1 MTKANRMRAL
11 LEPKK
16 GNVSTPP
23 EVQHIRRNSI
33 QVTLGL
39 KIDLSLLRRQ
49 KRALIDIREGA
60 HVSSEQEDAAEGLLN
75 MIDFI
80 QDSILDQGL
89 ATEQEIFPRL
99 PSLFEAA

>member
-1 MTKANRMRAL
+1 MT
-11 LEPKK
+11 LE
-16 GNVSTPP
+16 
-23 EVQHIRRNSI
+23 
-33 QVTLGL
+33 L

-49 KRALIDIREGA
+49 KLALIDLREGA
-60 HVSSEQEDAAEGLLN
+60 HVSWEQEDAADGLLN

-80 QDSILDQGL
+80 QDSILNQGL